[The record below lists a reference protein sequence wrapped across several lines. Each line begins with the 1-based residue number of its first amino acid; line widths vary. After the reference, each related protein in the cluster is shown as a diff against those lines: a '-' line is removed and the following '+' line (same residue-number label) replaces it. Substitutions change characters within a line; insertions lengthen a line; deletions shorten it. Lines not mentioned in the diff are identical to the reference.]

1 MTIMISDLLILA
13 GLMVGGGLVL
23 CHQLRI
29 PFSQGTPAQPVSD
42 NQAATERIRQ
52 RVQARLR
59 REEERQRPQEGRN

>member
-42 NQAATERIRQ
+42 NQAAADRQ
-52 RVQARLR
+52 RVPARLR